1 MQLTTVQNCGE
12 IRAKWK
18 CSPSQSVQMDQTQF
32 RPTVS
37 SAEMAM
43 VPITQGSSPELSLA
57 LVQTPLTQTS

>member
-12 IRAKWK
+12 IISKWK
-18 CSPSQSVQMDQTQF
+18 CSPSPF
-32 RPTVS
+32 KWAKPYLRPTVS

-43 VPITQGSSPELSLA
+43 VPITHGSSPELSLA

>member
-12 IRAKWK
+12 IIAK
-18 CSPSQSVQMDQTQF
+18 CSPCPFKWTKPYL

-37 SAEMAM
+37 SEEMAM
-43 VPITQGSSPELSLA
+43 VPITHGSSPELSLA